1 MSIKL
6 VILKSGEELIS
17 DVKEIMNDGDNVVG
31 YLLNDPCVVICDYY
45 PLKEEDSEDE
55 QVQISLRPWLVFSKD
70 TKIPIRPDGLISI
83 VEPIDDLKK
92 MYEEKVNGESNQID
106 STDEQ

>member
-31 YLLNDPCVVICDYY
+31 YLLNDPCVVICDDYF
-45 PLKEEDSEDE
+45 LKEEDSEGE
-55 QVQISLRPWLVFSKD
+55 QVQISLRSWLVFSKD